1 MMRFDDSCKVGV
13 HRAKMQC
20 HSERSEE
27 SIKTSKTRRFF
38 VVPPTAG
45 LLRMTGKNRSCGWTL
60 AGTVLIVC
68 FLLLVSCLGKGTQ
81 KPTEFY
87 LLQPL
92 NPSIEEQGAA
102 TGEGIV
108 LAIGP
113 VRARDYLNRP
123 QIVTRT
129 STNEIKIHDF
139 HYWGEPLSTNFTAV
153 LAQNL
158 SVFLST
164 DRIII
169 FPYRSKQ
176 ELPLE
181 YQVAVDVIRFDGEP
195 GVEAKLLAQYY
206 ILEFKENEKKQ
217 IVTRQ
222 ASFSKPL
229 ADKSFETLVA
239 AMSELVADL
248 SREIAEEIKAAST
261 R

>member
-1 MMRFDDSCKVGV
+1 MMPFD
-13 HRAKMQC
+13 
-20 HSERSEE
+20 RSYL
-27 SIKTSKTRRFF
+27 T
-38 VVPPTAG
+38 
-45 LLRMTGKNRSCGWTL
+45 
-60 AGTVLIVC
+60 GTVLMILFI
-68 FLLLVSCLGKGTQ
+68 FLGGCLGKGTQ
-81 KPTEFY
+81 KPTEYY

-92 NPSIEEQGAA
+92 NSSMEEQGVAA
-102 TGEGIV
+102 GEGIV
-108 LAIGP
+108 LGVGP

-129 STNEIKIHDF
+129 STNEITIHDF
-139 HYWGEPLSTNFTAV
+139 HYWGEPLSTNLTAI

>member
-1 MMRFDDSCKVGV
+1 MMRF
-13 HRAKMQC
+13 
-20 HSERSEE
+20 
-27 SIKTSKTRRFF
+27 
-38 VVPPTAG
+38 
-45 LLRMTGKNRSCGWTL
+45 NRSYLTGI
-60 AGTVLIVC
+60 VLMISFI
-68 FLLLVSCLGKGTQ
+68 FLGGCLGKGTQ

-92 NPSIEEQGAA
+92 NSSLEEQRAA
-102 TGEGIV
+102 AGEGIV
-108 LAIGP
+108 LGIGP
-113 VRARDYLNRP
+113 VRVRDYLNRP

-139 HYWGEPLSTNFTAV
+139 HYWGEPLSTNFTAI

-158 SVFLST
+158 SVLVST
-164 DRIII
+164 DRILI

-195 GVEAKLLAQYY
+195 GVEASLLVQYY
-206 ILEFKENEKKQ
+206 ILGFEENERKQ
-217 IVTRQ
+217 ILTRQ
-222 ASFSKPL
+222 PSFSKPL

-248 SREIAEEIKAAST
+248 SREIAEKIKDAS

>member
-1 MMRFDDSCKVGV
+1 MISF
-13 HRAKMQC
+13 
-20 HSERSEE
+20 
-27 SIKTSKTRRFF
+27 I
-38 VVPPTAG
+38 
-45 LLRMTGKNRSCGWTL
+45 
-60 AGTVLIVC
+60 
-68 FLLLVSCLGKGTQ
+68 FLGGCLGKGTQ

-92 NPSIEEQGAA
+92 NSSIEKQEVAVGD
-102 TGEGIV
+102 GIV

-113 VRARDYLNRP
+113 VRVRDYLNRP

-139 HYWGEPLSTNFTAV
+139 YYWGEPLSTNFNAV

-158 SVFLST
+158 SVLLST
-164 DRIII
+164 DRILI

-195 GVEAKLLAQYY
+195 GVKAILLAQYY
-206 ILEFKENEKKQ
+206 ILELGQNERKQ

-222 ASFSKPL
+222 PSFTKPL

-239 AMSELVADL
+239 VMSDLVADL
-248 SREIAEEIKAAST
+248 SRDIAEEIKVNSN

>member
-1 MMRFDDSCKVGV
+1 MRLDNSCEVGV

-27 SIKTSKTRRFF
+27 SIEIFKTKGFF
-38 VVPPTAG
+38 VVPPMARF
-45 LLRMTGKNRSCGWTL
+45 LRMTGKNRFTGWTL
-60 AGTVLIVC
+60 AGSFLIVC
-68 FLLLVSCLGKGTQ
+68 LVLLGGCLGKGTQ

-92 NPSIEEQGAA
+92 NSSMEDQGEAS
-102 TGEGIV
+102 GEGTV

-113 VRARDYLNRP
+113 VRVREYLNRP

-139 HYWGEPLSTNFTAV
+139 HYWGEPLSSNFTSI

-158 SVFLST
+158 SVLLST
-164 DRIII
+164 DRILI

-176 ELPLE
+176 ELPVD
-181 YQVAVDVIRFDGEP
+181 YQVVVDVIRFDGEP
-195 GVEAKLLAQYY
+195 GVEATLITQYY
-206 ILEFKENEKKQ
+206 ILAFDENERKQ

-222 ASFSKPL
+222 PSFSKPL
-229 ADKSFETLVA
+229 TDKSFDTLVA
-239 AMSELVADL
+239 TMSELVGDF
-248 SREIAEEIKAAST
+248 SREIAEKIKGAS

>member
-45 LLRMTGKNRSCGWTL
+45 LLRMTGKNRFSGWTL

-139 HYWGEPLSTNFTAV
+139 HYWGEPLSTNFTAI

>member
-1 MMRFDDSCKVGV
+1 MPFD
-13 HRAKMQC
+13 
-20 HSERSEE
+20 RSY
-27 SIKTSKTRRFF
+27 
-38 VVPPTAG
+38 
-45 LLRMTGKNRSCGWTL
+45 LTGI
-60 AGTVLIVC
+60 VLIIFIV
-68 FLLLVSCLGKGTQ
+68 FFGGCLGKGTQ

-92 NPSIEEQGAA
+92 DSSIEEQGAA
-102 TGEGIV
+102 VGEGIV

-113 VRARDYLNRP
+113 VRVRDYLNRP

-129 STNEIKIHDF
+129 STNEITIHDF
-139 HYWGEPLSTNFTAV
+139 HYWGEPLSSNFTAI

-158 SVFLST
+158 SVLLST
-164 DRIII
+164 DRILI
-169 FPYRSKQ
+169 FPYRSKRD
-176 ELPLE
+176 LPLE

-195 GVEAKLLAQYY
+195 GVEASLVAQYY

-217 IVTRQ
+217 IVTKQPR
-222 ASFSKPL
+222 FSKPL

-248 SREIAEEIKAAST
+248 SREIAEEIKAAS

>member
-1 MMRFDDSCKVGV
+1 MMRLD
-13 HRAKMQC
+13 
-20 HSERSEE
+20 RSYL
-27 SIKTSKTRRFF
+27 I
-38 VVPPTAG
+38 
-45 LLRMTGKNRSCGWTL
+45 
-60 AGTVLIVC
+60 GTVLIISVV
-68 FLLLVSCLGKGTQ
+68 FFGGCLGKGTQ

-139 HYWGEPLSTNFTAV
+139 HYWGEPLSTNFTAI

-158 SVFLST
+158 SIFLST